1 MYQQLELNPKI
12 NPGYAARLGTRREPL
27 MAQLPIAPVN
37 ASPVPR
43 LTSLYHH
50 TDAGDYGDRS
60 YPGNCGG
67 HLIKDLILYF
77 KSESNYTHIQLQSGK
92 VHLISKTL
100 KTFEL
105 KLSKMFL
112 RVHKSYLINSNH
124 MESYSFKDN
133 TLLLNG
139 NMVIPVSRRK
149 KDEVIIFLKSLSI

>member
-1 MYQQLELNPKI
+1 MIVIPLPNQRSTLVPIFTQESFQRPK
-12 NPGYAARLGTRREPL
+12 
-27 MAQLPIAPVN
+27 
-37 ASPVPR
+37 SPVDKIVVST
-43 LTSLYHH
+43 LESLEVI
-50 TDAGDYGDRS
+50 A
-60 YPGNCGG
+60 
-67 HLIKDLILYF
+67 LQEILYF